1 MKQTTK
7 ARKGTSKKTEPKP
20 EDFTTKEAFQEAT
33 EEYYK
38 NKPFYTVLNIFIGDN
53 VVDRIKSNV
62 EGKPPGY

>member
-1 MKQTTK
+1 MNKTKKNKTK
-7 ARKGTSKKTEPKP
+7 AEPKP
-20 EDFTTKEAFQEAT
+20 EDFKTKAEAQEAM
-33 EEYYK
+33 EEYIK

>member
-1 MKQTTK
+1 MKRIMK
-7 ARKGTSKKTEPKP
+7 ALKRTSKKTALKP
-20 EDFTTKEAFQEAT
+20 EDFKTQAEAEEAT
-33 EEYYK
+33 EEYFK